1 MTITDLTQATAAEL
15 RDLYRARAASPVE
28 ALNAI
33 LVRAETVN
41 PKINALRL
49 IDAERAR
56 AQARASEARWAKG
69 APLSEID
76 GAPVSI
82 KELVRTKDWPHTMAS
97 LLSDKTPATEDS
109 TVTARLREAGAVI
122 FAQSTSPE
130 YGFKGITESPLN
142 GVTRNPWNL
151 ERTPGGSSG
160 GAGAAVAAGL
170 GPLAIGTDGGGS
182 IRIPASCTGLVGLK
196 ATFGRI
202 PAWPASMHGDLANT
216 GPMTRTAL
224 DCAMMM
230 NVLAKPDPRDAHSL
244 PDDGVDYEAAI
255 RRDLKGLKV
264 AVIARFGDYHLDAD
278 VALRFGEAVRA
289 FEAMGCVV
297 EEVEAPFDHAKAGAA
312 WYVHWLSALQRLLQ
326 VYPEARHAEFDPALL
341 AQARTGAAFP
351 VQTVI
356 DAQVTRRE
364 ASHAWNLLLS
374 RYDLVLSP
382 TLAVP
387 PFAIGRSAPDGPDGK
402 PNPNWAC
409 TSIFNLTRH
418 PTLSTPCGLSRDGL
432 PIGLQI
438 TAAHYRD
445 DLVLAAAR
453 AFAEVKPFAFPVLPG

>member
-15 RDLYRARAASPVE
+15 RDLYRTRAASPVE

-33 LVRAETVN
+33 LARAETVN
-41 PKINALRL
+41 PRINALRL
-49 IDAERAR
+49 IDADRAL
-56 AQARASEARWAKG
+56 AQASASEARWTAG
-69 APLSEID
+69 APLSGID

-97 LLSDKTPATEDS
+97 LLSDKTPAAEDS

-230 NVLAKPDPRDAHSL
+230 DVLAKPDPRDASSL

-255 RRDLKGLKV
+255 RRDVKGLKV
-264 AVIARFGDYHLDAD
+264 AVIARFGDYHLDED

-297 EEVEAPFDHAKAGAA
+297 EEVEAPFDHARATGA

-326 VYPEARHAEFDPALL
+326 VYPEDRHGAFDPALL
-341 AQARTGAAFP
+341 EQAKTGAAFT
-351 VQTVI
+351 VQALVE
-356 DAQVTRRE
+356 AQVIRRE
-364 ASHAWNLLLS
+364 VSHAWNLVFARHDLL
-374 RYDLVLSP
+374 LSP

-387 PFAIGRSAPDGPDGK
+387 PFAIGKRAPDGPDGK

-409 TSIFNLTRH
+409 TSVFNLTRH
-418 PTLSTPCGLSRDGL
+418 PAASVPCGLSRDGL

-438 TAAHYRD
+438 TAAHYQD
-445 DLVLAAAR
+445 ALVLAAAR
-453 AFAEVKPFAFPVLPG
+453 GLEQAKPFAFPVLPR